1 MGKRMARKRK
11 RRRASE
17 IANIQPR
24 TGLTKVLLIGIGLAV
39 IIIFKVVMSDDTAE
53 VFKAVTGDPELVLP
67 ESILERSDTL
77 PSMPLKDAGTQPAP

>member
-1 MGKRMARKRK
+1 MTRKRK

-24 TGLTKVLLIGIGLAV
+24 TGLTKVLLIGVGLAV

-53 VFKAVTGDPELVLP
+53 VFKAVTGDPELELP
-67 ESILERSDTL
+67 QSTLDRSE
-77 PSMPLKDAGTQPAP
+77 PPPPAPVKDAGSSPPP